1 MNDLIFERGILS
13 SKIKHLPIMTLHH
26 SPILYRKSMKFGIQ
40 EEQLASQILNF
51 IDFLYKM
58 VELQVIVDQN

>member
-1 MNDLIFERGILS
+1 
-13 SKIKHLPIMTLHH
+13 
-26 SPILYRKSMKFGIQ
+26 MKFGIQ